1 MERYIRNSAKALII
15 KEGKML
21 VEKGKKKKL
30 VVELV

>member
-1 MERYIRNSAKALII
+1 MITVDSFKD
-15 KEGKML
+15 GKML